1 VRGAGDV
8 VPGTAQRVLGGATT
22 LLEEDVMR
30 ITIIGAGLMG
40 RGIGMRFVAGG
51 NDVEVI
57 DTDPEQ
63 AQALAQDLSSHG
75 GGSATTAESGGAI
88 TGEVV
93 VLAISY
99 PVIADVVR
107 QYTSQ
112 LAGKV
117 VVDISNPVD
126 FETMDGLTT
135 PPDSS
140 SAEETAKL
148 VPDGTAVVKAFNTT
162 FGNTLVAGEV
172 AGQQLDVLIAGDD
185 AEAKM
190 KVAEL
195 VESGG
200 LRAIDVG
207 PLRRAR
213 QLEQLGFLHISLQE
227 PLGTGFGSA
236 VKFIW

>member
-1 VRGAGDV
+1 
-8 VPGTAQRVLGGATT
+8 
-22 LLEEDVMR
+22 MR

-40 RGIGMRFVAGG
+40 RGIGTRFVAGG

-63 AQALAQDLSSHG
+63 AQALAQDLTSHG
-75 GGSATTAESGGAI
+75 GGNATTAESGGAI

-93 VLAISY
+93 VLAIFY

-107 QYTSQ
+107 QYASQ
-112 LAGKV
+112 LTGKV
-117 VVDISNPVD
+117 VVDISNPID
-126 FETMDGLTT
+126 FDTMDGLTT

-162 FGNTLVAGEV
+162 FGNTLVSGEV
-172 AGQQLDVLIAGDD
+172 AGHELDVLIAGDD
-185 AEAKM
+185 EDAKN
-190 KVAEL
+190 KVADL
-195 VESGG
+195 VRGGG
-200 LRAIDVG
+200 LRPIDVG

-213 QLEQLGFLHISLQE
+213 QLEQLGFLHIGLQQR
-227 PLGTGFGSA
+227 LGTGFRSA